1 MDTGSYTAVFLALG
15 SVLLLMGAAQW
26 LARTFLPFAGKN
38 PFKSTKRMDLIETMP
53 LSPQQRAILL
63 RIDAQEYLVV
73 LGPNGQTVVKHDES
87 PLPPD
92 DHDLPPSD
100 MPQPGR
106 LSPLRAFADSGRDAA
121 AD

>member
-1 MDTGSYTAVFLALG
+1 MDTGSFTAVFLALG
-15 SVLLLMGAAQW
+15 SVLLLMGLVQW
-26 LARTFLPFAGKN
+26 LARTILPFSGKN
-38 PFKSTKRMDLIETMP
+38 PFKPTKRMDLIETIP

-73 LGPNGQTVVKHDES
+73 LGPNGQTVIKHDES

-106 LSPLRAFADSGRDAA
+106 LSPLRAFAHSGGSTS